1 MEKGVEGSGSA
12 DSTKTTVMA
21 TNNNRRSAISSVCA
35 LIVLITR
42 FLPSFLVRPL
52 VGLDVVLWLAICAW
66 LWTGRF

>member
-12 DSTKTTVMA
+12 DSTKTTVVA

-42 FLPSFLVRPL
+42 FLPLFLVRPL
-52 VGLDVVLWLAICAW
+52 V
-66 LWTGRF
+66 